1 MFNVL
6 SHQGTIN
13 QHYIEIPP
21 HPGQDGY
28 QEKKNAGRKESKF
41 LFTAGG
47 NINKCSYYGN
57 WCGGSSK
64 I

>member
-1 MFNVL
+1 MA
-6 SHQGTIN
+6 IKK
-13 QHYIEIPP
+13 
-21 HPGQDGY
+21 
-28 QEKKNAGRKESKF
+28 KKNAGRKESKF